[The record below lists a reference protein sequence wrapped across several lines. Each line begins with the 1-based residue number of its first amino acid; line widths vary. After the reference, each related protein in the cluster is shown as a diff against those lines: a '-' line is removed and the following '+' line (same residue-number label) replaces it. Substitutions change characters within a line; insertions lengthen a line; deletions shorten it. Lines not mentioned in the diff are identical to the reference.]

1 MHIGLHS
8 SWVDVH
14 GDSVHAI
21 VSPEPLVGTFH
32 ALTAPVE
39 ELHDVAQVDD
49 VAVGLSVDSLFLLQR
64 VEVDRTLPACEEC
77 TVADRNSY
85 TAFVRSD
92 DTDIS
97 AKLLGDVSVILLIAD
112 GVQNVLSGLVVD
124 QLQLTSLLVE
134 ACNLSVDAVV
144 HSIELVVVEGT
155 LAVVDGASVQ
165 IFGQSGLVVLVSRV
179 VCNVLVIQMVVSTIS
194 VTCSIT
200 CSDRVLLAVL
210 SCDFDVLRNE
220 VILISI
226 CDLRSIAL
234 ECGSDRVIEVVDVAT
249 VDRLVNIVDDCAP
262 AVVSTSCLVVPV
274 VVDLLFQSDSCVG
287 LTSQVGCNLHVD
299 VLILSNLSTDYSLLQ
314 NIAEVACSF
323 NRSSL
328 CVVCQI
334 LNFLRRQSPCPSV
347 VGGTQ
352 CICRVEEVTQLILS
366 I

>member
-1 MHIGLHS
+1 M
-8 SWVDVH
+8 
-14 GDSVHAI
+14 
-21 VSPEPLVGTFH
+21 
-32 ALTAPVE
+32 
-39 ELHDVAQVDD
+39 
-49 VAVGLSVDSLFLLQR
+49 
-64 VEVDRTLPACEEC
+64 
-77 TVADRNSY
+77 
-85 TAFVRSD
+85 
-92 DTDIS
+92 
-97 AKLLGDVSVILLIAD
+97 ILLIAD

-134 ACNLSVDAVV
+134 ACNLSVVAVV
-144 HSIELVVVEGT
+144 HSIELVVVEST

-165 IFGQSGLVVLVSRV
+165 IFGQSGLVVLVNV

-200 CSDRVLLAVL
+200 CSDCVLLAVL
-210 SCDFDVLRNE
+210 SSDLDVLRNE

-234 ECGSDRVIEVVDVAT
+234 ECGSDRVVEEVDVAT
-249 VDRLVNIVDDCAP
+249 VDRLVNIVDNCAP
-262 AVVSTSCLVVPV
+262 AVVSTSGLVVPV

-299 VLILSNLSTDYSLLQ
+299 VLVLSNLSTNYSVLQ

-366 I
+366 ICTVSILLVKRQLINRIALSVVINILLQYFWLIHCVELFLGSTIEEVSQHVLVEL